1 MKTDNMVWTVLGGW
15 AVPPAVLES
24 IFGKNSNYIDI
35 NPLIPSLFD
44 KGTLVP
50 DWIQRLK
57 YPEPGCLCLF
67 ILQDGQQGQY
77 YPYPGICAQPGDT
90 GTLSATHTFC
100 RKTISVSVPGSVLE
114 SMRTSL
120 AVDRKTCLKDFT
132 PVAAWTESYILFHIR
147 PQNSKRDYDSRTS
160 GFFH

>member
-57 YPEPGCLCLF
+57 NILEPRLSMPLYLAGWSTGA
-67 ILQDGQQGQY
+67 ILS
-77 YPYPGICAQPGDT
+77 
-90 GTLSATHTFC
+90 L
-100 RKTISVSVPGSVLE
+100 
-114 SMRTSL
+114 SL
-120 AVDRKTCLKDFT
+120 A
-132 PVAAWTESYILFHIR
+132 SYSTR
-147 PQNSKRDYDSRTS
+147 
-160 GFFH
+160 